1 MARTQEEYRQI
12 LKQRLHEKHN
22 LRAIAMS
29 TALGAGI
36 MGVGGV
42 VGPHI
47 SNAKIE
53 GLKAIGDPA
62 GISDVEQARQGVRK
76 KIGLDTET
84 PAATRFGLGAAVG
97 GALGAA
103 ASLIPKKKRR

>member
-12 LKQRLHEKHN
+12 LEQRLHEKHN

-47 SNAKIE
+47 SAAKIE
-53 GLKAIGDPA
+53 GLKAMGDPA
-62 GISDVEQARQGVRK
+62 GISNVEQARKGVRDK
-76 KIGLDTET
+76 VGLGTDT
-84 PAATRFGLGAAVG
+84 PATTRFGLGAAVG

-103 ASLIPKKKRR
+103 ASLLPKKKRR

>member
-12 LKQRLHEKHN
+12 LEQRLDEKYN

-47 SNAKIE
+47 SAAKIE
-53 GLKAIGDPA
+53 GLKAMGDPA
-62 GISDVEQARQGVRK
+62 GISNVEQARKGVRDK
-76 KIGLDTET
+76 VGLGTDT
-84 PAATRFGLGAAVG
+84 PATTRFGLGAAVG

-103 ASLIPKKKRR
+103 ASLLPKKKRR